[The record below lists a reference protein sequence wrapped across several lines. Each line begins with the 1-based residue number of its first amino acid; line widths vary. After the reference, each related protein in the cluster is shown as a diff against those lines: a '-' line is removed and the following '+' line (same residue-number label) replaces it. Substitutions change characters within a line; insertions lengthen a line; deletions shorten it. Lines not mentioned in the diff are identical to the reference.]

1 MVFSK
6 TFVRL
11 HVTPWRQFFFLA
23 AMLWGV
29 PACADDALWDRLK
42 QGGYV
47 LLIRHA
53 VTTPGAGDPPGFK
66 LEDCTTQRNL
76 STEGRAQASRLG
88 EAFRARAIPI
98 SEVRSSEWC
107 RCLETAR
114 LAFAKAEPW
123 KALNSLYAD
132 RSREADQNH
141 AVAELAAKVKP
152 PQNSV
157 LVTHG
162 ANVASILG
170 IHPAPAEIVVARGEG
185 GKLKMVGRIPSP

>member
-1 MVFSK
+1 MVLSK
-6 TFVRL
+6 TFIRL
-11 HVTPWRQFFFLA
+11 DGKLWRQFFYLA
-23 AMLWGV
+23 VLLSGA

-53 VTTPGAGDPPGFK
+53 VTTPGAGDPSGFK

-76 STEGRAQASRLG
+76 STEGRAQAKRLG

-114 LAFAKAEPW
+114 LAFGKAKPW

-132 RSREADQNH
+132 RSREADQNQ
-141 AVAELAAKVKP
+141 AVAEVAAKVKP

-170 IHPAPAEIVVARGEG
+170 IHPASAEVVIAQSQRGEL
-185 GKLKMVGRIPSP
+185 KLVGRIAAP